1 MSACMRT
8 GSKQM
13 KVLVTGV
20 RGQLGYDVCR
30 RLEARKVEHWGID
43 IQDCDLTDAA
53 QTRSVITQYHPDVV
67 VHCAAY
73 TAVNQAEENE
83 DLCRSVN
90 AGGTRNVALACL
102 EIDAAMAYISTDYV
116 FDGEGTEPFEID
128 ASIAPQSVY
137 GRTKAEG
144 ETAVREILTKAF
156 IVRIAWVFGIN
167 GNNFV
172 KTMLRL
178 GKEKGSIDVV
188 CDQIGSPTYTDD
200 LARLLC
206 DMIETEKYGTYHATN
221 EGYCSW
227 CEFAQAIMEE
237 AGLKCE
243 VRPILTSAYPSP
255 AKRPLNSRLS
265 KRSLDT
271 AGFTRLPPWRDAL
284 HRYIE
289 ALK

>member
-1 MSACMRT
+1 
-8 GSKQM
+8 M

-20 RGQLGYDVCR
+20 RGQLGYDVCKH
-30 RLEARKVEHWGID
+30 LTARGVEHWGID
-43 IQDCDLTDAA
+43 IQDCDLTDAEE
-53 QTRSVITQYHPDVV
+53 TNSVIVHYHPDVV

-83 DLCRSVN
+83 AMCRAVN
-90 AGGTRNVALACL
+90 AEGTRNVAQACRK
-102 EIDAAMAYISTDYV
+102 IDAAMMYISTDYV
-116 FDGEGTEPFEID
+116 FDGEGEEPFEVD
-128 ASIAPQSVY
+128 ARIAPQSVY
-137 GRTKAEG
+137 GKTKAEG
-144 ETAVREILTKAF
+144 EAAVREILTKAF

-178 GKEKGSIDVV
+178 GKEKESIDVV

-206 DMIETEKYGTYHATN
+206 DMIETEKFGTYHATN

-227 CEFAQAIMEE
+227 YEFTQAIMEE
-237 AGLKCE
+237 AGLNCE
-243 VRPILTSAYPSP
+243 VHPILTSAYPSP

-271 AGFTRLPPWRDAL
+271 AGFTRLPTWRDAL

-289 ALK
+289 VLK

>member
-1 MSACMRT
+1 
-8 GSKQM
+8 M

-20 RGQLGYDVCR
+20 RGQLGYDVCNH
-30 RLEARKVEHWGID
+30 LTARGAEHWGID
-43 IQDCDLTDAA
+43 IQDCDLTDVKE
-53 QTRSVITQYHPDVV
+53 TNDVIVRYHPDVV

-83 DLCRSVN
+83 AMCRAVN
-90 AGGTRNVALACL
+90 AEGTRNVAQACRK
-102 EIDAAMAYISTDYV
+102 IDAAMMYISTDYV
-116 FDGEGTEPFEID
+116 FDGEGEEPFEVD
-128 ASIAPQSVY
+128 ARIAPQSVY
-137 GRTKAEG
+137 GKTKAEG
-144 ETAVREILTKAF
+144 EAAVREILTKAF

-178 GKEKGSIDVV
+178 GKEKESIDVV

-227 CEFAQAIMEE
+227 YEFAQAIMED
-237 AGLKCE
+237 AGLNCE

-265 KRSLDT
+265 KRTLDA
-271 AGFTRLPPWRDAL
+271 AGFMRLPSWRDAL
-284 HRYIE
+284 HRYMGV
-289 ALK
+289 LN